1 MWPPPSPGHES
12 QASVK
17 RHEAACGLR
26 YQYRCLGTVVC
37 KWALGLASAALAG
50 WRQYTPDLARNGG
63 GANAVLAYPKF
74 RLPPDDRLELLAD
87 YLPFCET
94 IELAER
100 CQVVCRDASDQPF
113 LDLAQNGKADLLVTG
128 DDDLL
133 ALAGQTLFLIESPED
148 YRRRVCDQEQPL

>member
-1 MWPPPSPGHES
+1 MKPRV
-12 QASVK
+12 AFDTN
-17 RHEAACGLR
+17 
-26 YQYRCLGTVVC
+26 TVVS
-37 KWALGLASAALAG
+37 ALLFANGRLAWLRQH
-50 WRQYTPDLARNGG
+50 WRDGGSTPLISRATVAELTR
-63 GANAVLAYPKF
+63 VLAYPKF